1 MHLSSLLRRPLIAGL
16 ITAAALFGGAAVATG
31 AGTSDGP
38 RARAAQGTSSATAS
52 CQSPAAARSGGRSA
66 GSLALDG
73 IDGAIEVHALR
84 LGGERPI
91 GGKARPRVL
100 VVFKS
105 LDAASP
111 RLLQALND
119 GRRFASGIVELAGG
133 PRQVYTFADLEV
145 VDYEHEATR
154 GRNDERVCLSF
165 KRVES
170 SFRPRNPDG
179 SFGGEI
185 VGALGE

>member
-1 MHLSSLLRRPLIAGL
+1 MHLSSLLRRPLTAGL
-16 ITAAALFGGAAVATG
+16 ITAAVLSSGAAVATG
-31 AGTSDGP
+31 AGTSDP
-38 RARAAQGTSSATAS
+38 RARAAQGTSSANPA
-52 CQSPAAARSGGRSA
+52 CQAPAAARAGGRPA
-66 GSLALDG
+66 GVLALDG
-73 IDGAIEVHALR
+73 IDGGAIEIHGLR

-91 GGKARPRVL
+91 GGKAQPRVL
-100 VVFKS
+100 VVSKA

-119 GRRFASGIVELAGG
+119 GRRFGTATVELAGG
-133 PRQVYTFADLEV
+133 PGQTYRFADLEV

-165 KRVES
+165 RRVES

-185 VGALGE
+185 AGALGG